1 MSDTEQPRV
10 TAEAPVGAGTPPVA
24 PTGTTAP
31 PADPAEP
38 SAGLAPVLTAPQ
50 AMGRPLALL
59 EVVLIS
65 GILTDIVA
73 ALAAGWLT
81 GLSRT
86 DLLRRPAGLFTY
98 LMLSTV
104 LLLVIYV
111 LCQRARREEPALRI
125 AVRPTGGWARETLV
139 ALAILPV
146 LFSTMFVGELL
157 IRLVA
162 PGAIPPVNPVLAM
175 IRTPGDL
182 ALMLTSGVIAGGVR
196 EELQRAFIVRRSAVY
211 FWTPW
216 LGLLFWSVLF
226 GLAHEPQGIAAV
238 FITALLGL
246 EFGVLYLWRRNVYA
260 PILSHALFNVIVLM
274 LYWFTI

>member
-1 MSDTEQPRV
+1 
-10 TAEAPVGAGTPPVA
+10 
-24 PTGTTAP
+24 
-31 PADPAEP
+31 
-38 SAGLAPVLTAPQ
+38 
-50 AMGRPLALL
+50 MGRPLALL

-65 GILTDIVA
+65 GILTDLFA

-81 GLSRT
+81 GLPRAE
-86 DLLRRPAGLFTY
+86 LLRRPVGLFTY

-104 LLLVIYV
+104 LLLVVYV

-125 AVRPTGGWARETLV
+125 AIRPAGGWARETLV
-139 ALAILPV
+139 ALATLPA
-146 LFSTMFVGELL
+146 LFATMFVGELL

-216 LGLLFWSVLF
+216 LGLLLWSVLF
-226 GLAHEPQGIAAV
+226 GLAHQPQGVAAV

-246 EFGVLYLWRRNVYA
+246 EFGVLYLWRRNVFA
-260 PILSHALFNVIVLM
+260 PFLSHALFNVIVLM
-274 LYWFTI
+274 LYWTTK